1 MGNIQVYRLLMLVLL
16 VAIAGCVK
24 LPNFP
29 MFYSHQD
36 LLDQKREIE
45 NSFRE
50 EIN

>member
-1 MGNIQVYRLLMLVLL
+1 MSKILSLILL
-16 VAIAGCVK
+16 VAVAGCVK

-36 LLDQKREIE
+36 LLDQEREIE